1 MSSLVSSI
9 VDGLRRAGL
18 VLLVGA
24 LAGLAVYAGGEGG
37 FPFEAWSPVAVGN
50 SVLVGILYVA
60 LIDATVRL
68 VRLSM
73 EAFVPVQSTRAVAYH
88 ALAPAAG
95 VLVVFVGLTATLKL
109 VLGPD
114 FATPWS
120 LLLGVGAVVAL
131 AVAGGTGYLA
141 LQTYHQ
147 HDRRDHAE
155 GWETRMRRLRTQTC
169 PPVLFD
175 TLDAATQLIDETPE
189 ETKPLLDR
197 LQALLRYRHRAAGDD
212 PVRLADELEAVLW
225 YVELAQV
232 QHGDALEV
240 GFDVPD
246 PLLTVP
252 VPRLS
257 LLPLLENAV
266 QHGAAAVEASCTI
279 TVTGRYDDEQ
289 LCLAV
294 LDTGPGFDTTDPE
307 TVLRRGSGIADLYAR
322 LRDHYGPAADLT
334 LLPQGVLWCA
344 PIAPDDE
351 AAPSAEAE
359 TETPASFPS
368 SEQPS

>member
-9 VDGLRRAGL
+9 VDGLRRAGFVL
-18 VLLVGA
+18 VAGG
-24 LAGLAVYAGGEGG
+24 LAGLAVYASGDGGWAIGS
-37 FPFEAWSPVAVGN
+37 WSPVAIGN

-60 LIDATVRL
+60 LLDATVRL
-68 VRLSM
+68 VRLAM
-73 EAFVPVQSTRAVAYH
+73 EAFVPVRSTRAVAYH

-95 VLVVFVGLTATLKL
+95 TLVVFVGLTAALKA

-114 FATPWS
+114 FATSWA
-120 LLLGVGAVVAL
+120 LLMGVGTLAAV
-131 AVAGGTGYLA
+131 AVAGGAGVLA
-141 LQTYHQ
+141 LQTHHQ
-147 HDRRDHAE
+147 HDRQDHAE
-155 GWETRMRRLRTQTC
+155 GWEARMRRLRTQTC

-175 TLDAATQLIDETPE
+175 TLDAAGQLIE
-189 ETKPLLDR
+189 ENPGEAKPLLDR
-197 LQALLRYRHRAAGDD
+197 LRALLTYRRRAASDE
-212 PVRLADELEAVLW
+212 PVPLADELEAALW
-225 YVELAQV
+225 YIELAQV
-232 QHGDALEV
+232 QYGEALEV

-246 PLLTVP
+246 PLLSVP

-266 QHGAAAVEASCTI
+266 QHGAGKLDEPCTV

-294 LDTGPGFDTTDPE
+294 LDTGPGFDTTEPD
-307 TVLRRGSGIADLYAR
+307 TVLRRGSGIADLYGR

-344 PIAPDDE
+344 PLSPEALPDDAPE
-351 AAPSAEAE
+351 SKAAPSSPSAE
-359 TETPASFPS
+359 
-368 SEQPS
+368 